1 MEFFNSLIGEVSAF
15 VDTSQKNIY
24 PYTKDRLWTDEGYS
38 QVILQRDTAFELD
51 GVGFNLVTSS
61 DVGDGI
67 VVIGDELDAI
77 TQSRKFARICLVQ
90 IEGNDDEQECYKL
103 IKKADYIKYHFF
115 PEGYMIRTTSRSHK
129 ESVRVAKSAL
139 KKGISFEKVGNLLIS
154 KYKENPKIKGVKVIF
169 VTEKEADH
177 KAFEAIA
184 QKGYA
189 IAETLNHI
197 MNSVKFD
204 CDSCNLKPICDEVEG
219 MKELHFKSASMG
231 EYNG

>member
-1 MEFFNSLIGEVSAF
+1 MEFFDSLISEVSA
-15 VDTSQKNIY
+15 VADISHKTAY
-24 PYTKDRLWTDEGYS
+24 PYSNDSLWADVGYS

-61 DVGDGI
+61 DIDDGI
-67 VVIGDELDAI
+67 IVVGDELSAI
-77 TQSRKFARICLVQ
+77 GKSRRFARICLVQ
-90 IEGNDDEQECYKL
+90 IEKNDDEQEYYKV
-103 IKKADYIKYHFF
+103 IKKADYVKYHFF

-129 ESVRVAKSAL
+129 ESVRIAKSAL

-154 KYKENPKIKGVKVIF
+154 KYKENPNVKAVKVIF
-169 VTEKEADH
+169 VTSQEADH
-177 KAFEAIA
+177 KALEAMA
-184 QKGYA
+184 QKTTA
-189 IAETLNHI
+189 ITETLNHI

-231 EYNG
+231 